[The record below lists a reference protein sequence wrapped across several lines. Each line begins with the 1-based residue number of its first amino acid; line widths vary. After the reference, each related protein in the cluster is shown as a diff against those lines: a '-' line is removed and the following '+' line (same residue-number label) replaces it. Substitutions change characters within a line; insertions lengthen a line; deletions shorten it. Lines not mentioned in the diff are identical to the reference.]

1 MSETPL
7 PIDSI
12 SISRETQRRESE
24 KLLTRMKEANLS
36 ETGVLQNRE
45 WHALRREG
53 RAAAVIGCVDARLAT
68 PQALG
73 GHAGFDPNFAIMAI
87 PMFAGSM
94 PDYDQRSTAALFR
107 SPHVR
112 TIVAASHF
120 DGDTVGPDAAPSGCG
135 ALSAK
140 SKLDNGGHVGI
151 PAARYIKDN
160 CGDSDPFLNAYD
172 SAERISRLATTRP
185 VLAAAIDHLNQRARA
200 VAVFVGGTPI
210 VQSDVVTLDPARRY
224 SNGLDKVPE
233 IDPQIL
239 MRQFP
244 DFAQMIINSRTIAAY
259 NDMYTDMA
267 KRAKHHDPMMLLA
280 TTNSI
285 PFATRFPGAF
295 KVGDVM
301 RLGMIRPPKDKLD
314 GVVPT
319 DDMVRN
325 LLEHASYAMANATGS
340 GHGFESTGTFMIE
353 THSTELSRNLWGAI
367 KDEPVV
373 KDWQESKPRTVAIA
387 QTVAGKTESIEIVT
401 S

>member
-1 MSETPL
+1 MSEYSNHNDESTV
-7 PIDSI
+7 
-12 SISRETQRRESE
+12 SREKQRHVS
-24 KLLTRMKEANLS
+24 KALLDKMQAANLS
-36 ETGVLQNRE
+36 ERGGLQNQE

-53 RAAAVIGCVDARLAT
+53 KAAAVIGCVDARLAT
-68 PQALG
+68 PQSLG

-120 DGDTVGPDAAPSGCG
+120 DGDTVGPDATPTGCG

-140 SKLDNGGHVGI
+140 SKLDNGGDVGI

-160 CGDSDPFLNAYD
+160 CGDSDPFLNAFD
-172 SAERISRLATTRP
+172 SARRISELATTRP

-200 VAVFVGGTPI
+200 VAVFVGGRSI
-210 VQSDVVTLDPARRY
+210 IQSDMVTLDPAKRY
-224 SNGLDKVPE
+224 SNGLAKVPE

-239 MRQFP
+239 EEQFP

-259 NDMYTDMA
+259 NDAYTDMA
-267 KRAKHHDPMMLLA
+267 KRAKHHDPKVLLA

-295 KVGDVM
+295 KVGEVM
-301 RLGMIRPPKDKLD
+301 RLGMIRPPKDRLD
-314 GVVPT
+314 GTTPT

-325 LLEHASYAMANATGS
+325 LLEHASYAMANASGG
-340 GHGFESTGTFMIE
+340 GHGFESTDTFMVE
-353 THSTELSRNLWGAI
+353 THSDGLSRNLWEAI
-367 KDEPVV
+367 KNEQVV
-373 KDWQESKPRTVAIA
+373 QNWLKSKPRTVAIA
-387 QTVAGKTESIEIVT
+387 QTVAGKTESIQII